1 MRNLRQ
7 CAKEFCMLGLLAVL
21 ALIACL
27 PTAAQDANI
36 IKGSVRN
43 QTRGEPAV
51 GADVL
56 LVRLDRQMQ
65 EETRAK
71 TDAHGTF
78 TLNVQYPGKPYL
90 VRVLHQGVSYD
101 QQASAGDALS
111 IQVFD
116 AARRVRG
123 ITGTIEILRTGT
135 VGNLLHVSDMV
146 EIKNESSPPLTQA
159 GERTFEVY
167 LPANA
172 KIDSVLA
179 AGPEK
184 MSMTISAALVP
195 GQPGHYTVNF
205 PLRPGA
211 TKFAFNYD
219 LPYDGHVAFQTRHAY
234 PLQQMAVMIP
244 PTMKFSSRSRAFKI
258 LPIGN
263 SGYQVQAA
271 NQLQE
276 GEGPGFEVSGTG
288 ALPPLGDQGKK
299 QARSQSPAVPNRV
312 VSAPRR
318 GALPSL
324 ANIDTRLKQTQPP
337 SQSLVLAG
345 LTSVLLA
352 TCVLLVWR
360 ARKARSFSAA
370 QSVAPRPRQGNRP
383 QPDWKL

>member
-123 ITGTIEILRTGT
+123 LTGSIEILRAGT
-135 VGNLLHVSDMV
+135 IGNLLHVSDLV
-146 EIKNESSPPLTQA
+146 ELKNESRPPLTQSSK
-159 GERTFEVY
+159 RTFEVY
-167 LPANA
+167 LPASA

-179 AGPEK
+179 AGPGE
-184 MSMTISAALVP
+184 MGLMIFATPVA
-195 GQPGHYTVNF
+195 GEPGH
-205 PLRPGA
+205 
-211 TKFAFNYD
+211 
-219 LPYDGHVAFQTRHAY
+219 
-234 PLQQMAVMIP
+234 
-244 PTMKFSSRSRAFKI
+244 
-258 LPIGN
+258 
-263 SGYQVQAA
+263 
-271 NQLQE
+271 
-276 GEGPGFEVSGTG
+276 
-288 ALPPLGDQGKK
+288 
-299 QARSQSPAVPNRV
+299 
-312 VSAPRR
+312 
-318 GALPSL
+318 
-324 ANIDTRLKQTQPP
+324 
-337 SQSLVLAG
+337 
-345 LTSVLLA
+345 
-352 TCVLLVWR
+352 
-360 ARKARSFSAA
+360 
-370 QSVAPRPRQGNRP
+370 
-383 QPDWKL
+383 